1 MPMNDDNLDPL
12 DFGIDATEAR
22 QSPRHAAQLVF
33 AAMTVRGSEFES
45 DCDQAFGVVL
55 DICNGGIRMA
65 TPQPPPPEARIDVR
79 IALEE
84 DIFAVTATVRW
95 VTEVRRST
103 YEVGIEFDPA
113 DPRKLDL
120 LESFLRR
127 VRGRREEQQQDS

>member
-1 MPMNDDNLDPL
+1 MNDDNLDSL
-12 DFGIDATEAR
+12 DFGVGATDAR

-33 AAMTVRGSEFES
+33 AAITVRGSEFES
-45 DCDQAFGVVL
+45 PCDQAFGVVL
-55 DICNGGIRMA
+55 DMCDGGVRLA
-65 TPQPPPPEARIDVR
+65 TPQPPPAAARIDVR

-95 VTEVRRST
+95 VTEVRRAT

-127 VRGRREEQQQDS
+127 VRGQQAERAELG